1 MIKLYNDNCFNVLPK
16 LKDKSIDLFLLDL
29 PYGQT
34 ACEWDSI
41 IDLNKMW
48 VEIKRTIKDNGQIV
62 FFCTTK
68 FGNTLINSNP
78 SWFRYDLIWEKST
91 AVGFLSANKCP
102 LRKHEM
108 IYIFSNIDDDLLI
121 EKNLELRSYA
131 QKVKDYINKPLKK
144 INLEFENRQVEHFF
158 YIKSSQFGIPTKTN
172 YDKLTKIYNL
182 DKMPFLKNYIN
193 YENLKSKYEKENKKT
208 YNPQK
213 TKGKPYKCK
222 GGKQKKDVYGQTHR
236 PENNN
241 ISGDR
246 HPTSIIKFNNPQK
259 SDHPTQK
266 PIDLL
271 EWLIKSYSNENDLIC
286 DFTMGSGSTGVACKN
301 TNRDFIGVE
310 LNKEYFDIAKKRI
323 NIII

>member
-48 VEIKRTIKDNGQIV
+48 EEIKRTIKNNGQIV

-68 FGNTLINSNP
+68 FGHTLINSNP
-78 SWFRYDLIWEKST
+78 SWFRYDLIWEKSIS
-91 AVGFLSANKCP
+91 VGFLSANKAP

-121 EKNLELRSYA
+121 EKNLELRAYA
-131 QKVKDYINKPLKK
+131 QKVKDYINKSMKEIELK
-144 INLEFENRQVEHFF
+144 IGNRRVEHFF

-182 DKMPFLKNYIN
+182 DKMENYIK

-213 TKGKPYKCK
+213 TKGKPYKVK
-222 GGKQKKDVYGQTHR
+222 ASKLKYPNVYGQKHILDT
-236 PENNN
+236 EN

-259 SDHPTQK
+259 SNHRTEK
-266 PIDLL
+266 PVDLL
-271 EWLIKSYSNENDLIC
+271 EWLIKSYSNEKDLIC
-286 DFTMGSGSTGVACKN
+286 DFTMGSGSSGVACKN

-310 LNKEYFDIAKKRI
+310 LNKEYFEIAKKRI